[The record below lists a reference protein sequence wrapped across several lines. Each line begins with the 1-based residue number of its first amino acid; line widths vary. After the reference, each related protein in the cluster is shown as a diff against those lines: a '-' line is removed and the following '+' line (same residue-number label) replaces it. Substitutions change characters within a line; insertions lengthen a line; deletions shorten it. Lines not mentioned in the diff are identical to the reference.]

1 MAAKGLAG
9 YWPREKQF
17 EYLRRLFTRCNWM
30 ELHGISADGP
40 IIIDL
45 ENFFVPLS
53 TPSPL
58 REGESQKQ
66 KERTLLSWRLAT
78 PVRRKKSGKS
88 HTTGKDGS
96 EARTVQKLLSRHPR
110 LVISG
115 PPGSGKSTT
124 IAYLAAVLA
133 RGIGRGDEAL
143 LINTLNMKSNAPY
156 PFPVSLL
163 DIQRWVRSRAGRA
176 KKATRLVEPFSGVL
190 RERFGK
196 AAPDMKA
203 LDALCRSG
211 KALLLLD
218 GFDEIDDELARDL
231 LLTAIGDLATAYP
244 WCSLLVTTRSSV
256 FDWPVERLMR
266 RGFSATMLFPF
277 ESPDIREFTLRWIAA
292 IYAGAV
298 KFNAKSD
305 NLLQGIREYDSL
317 RIDDER
323 RKVLR
328 GLNGRAHGFYRAL
341 TFHHL
346 LGEMIGSPLVA
357 TALCGILYNQELL
370 PQRAEE
376 IMSTLSSALLSLK
389 REFGHECLAQNSIP
403 AKKMLKTLQRF
414 ALFLNKKGKQPY
426 MTIPVRLKLRKM
438 GFIVP
443 TDEELD
449 IFRHD
454 ALEEYFLEQR
464 EK

>member
-58 REGESQKQ
+58 REGESKEQ
-66 KERTLLSWRLAT
+66 KERTLLSWRLVT

-133 RGIGRGDEAL
+133 RGLGRGDEAL
-143 LINTLNMKSNAPY
+143 LKKTLNMKSNAPY

-190 RERFGK
+190 RERFGE
-196 AAPDMKA
+196 AAPDIKA

-244 WCSLLVTTRSSV
+244 WCSILVVTRSSV

-277 ESPDIREFTLRWIAA
+277 DSPDIREFTLRWIAA

-298 KFNAKSD
+298 KFNATND

-317 RIDDER
+317 SIDDER
-323 RKVLR
+323 RKILR

-357 TALCGILYNQELL
+357 TAVCGILYNQDLL
-370 PQRAEE
+370 PQRAED
-376 IMSTLSSALLSLK
+376 TLASLSKALLTLD
-389 REFGHECLAQNSIP
+389 RRFGHENKHVPNTTAD
-403 AKKMLKTLQRF
+403 KTLSTLQKL
-414 ALFLNKKGKQPY
+414 ALFHQGKGELPY
-426 MTIPVRLKLRKM
+426 MTVPMRLHLQKI

-449 IFRHD
+449 SFRH
-454 ALEEYFLEQR
+454 ETMEQYFFSL
-464 EK
+464 KH